1 MMKTT
6 GSSVL
11 CDLLLNKQHYI
22 PQSIIQ
28 KVQCVLLPKKGCQI
42 EVVSQKDTCTG
53 VNIKAIVLSIILYK
67 QGWFVAGFGWFFYK
81 FLTTDKIMQLFNIIS

>member
-1 MMKTT
+1 MFRHEDKKGKRIKTT

-11 CDLLLNKQHYI
+11 CDLLLSKQHYI

-53 VNIKAIVLSIILYK
+53 VNISLLYS
-67 QGWFVAGFGWFFYK
+67 V
-81 FLTTDKIMQLFNIIS
+81 